1 VHVDPAML
9 RLALR
14 GAIGRP
20 FLVTDAM
27 PPVGG
32 IRPTFSLYGETI
44 AVEAGRCVRQDG
56 TLAGAS
62 LDMASAV
69 RNCVRL
75 LDLSLEQALALASF
89 NPAALLQLRIGRL
102 AAGYRADMIA
112 IDPAD
117 IAVHQTWVA
126 GVAR

>member
-1 VHVDPAML
+1 
-9 RLALR
+9 
-14 GAIGRP
+14 
-20 FLVTDAM
+20 
-27 PPVGG
+27 
-32 IRPTFSLYGETI
+32 
-44 AVEAGRCVRQDG
+44 
-56 TLAGAS
+56 
-62 LDMASAV
+62 MASAV